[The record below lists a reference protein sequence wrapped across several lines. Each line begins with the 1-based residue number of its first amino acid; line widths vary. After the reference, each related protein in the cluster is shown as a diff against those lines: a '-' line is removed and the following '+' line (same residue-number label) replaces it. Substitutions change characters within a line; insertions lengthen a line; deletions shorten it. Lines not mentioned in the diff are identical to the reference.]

1 MINNIEYYKNTISHI
16 SIILVFLL
24 FGSCNEKPEKTKET
38 KEIKEELS
46 SLEIIN
52 NNFKQVL
59 DNLDS
64 SLVFNF
70 YKLNNS
76 KLIWVNHSLQ
86 LNDKAL
92 AFIKLIENAENY
104 GLISSSYIGELNI
117 NELNTISKDTLLTSN
132 FIKFINHLRWGILP
146 YSDIN
151 SPFPISI
158 IDKKDLV
165 INTASIFNNSSLE
178 ELIFSCSPK
187 HSQYYALLEV
197 LLKYNLRTQLLKDRV
212 KVPSNKQDSTNYLID
227 AAKALV
233 IHGLLDST
241 NVSDSLINT
250 KIKQFQFEHGLN
262 SDGVVGAKTAKLLSK
277 SPFDYFITAALA
289 LDRWRKKE
297 IWANNRIDIN
307 IPGYKLRY
315 FKNNKV
321 NRLHK
326 VIIGNIK
333 AQTIEI
339 LDSVEYLVVY
349 PFWYV
354 PKSIVNH
361 EMLPKAIK
369 DSTYFRRKGFEILI
383 GRTVINYDKIDYN
396 TSFRYT
402 VRQKGGSSNALGLIK
417 FIFPNSSSIYLHD
430 TPSKKLFN
438 KEVRAFSHGC
448 IRLQN
453 PLDLAYSVLNDD
465 SSSYNKEKV
474 KQLISEK
481 QRLRINLNN
490 HLPIYIHYTLASV
503 LDSTIVF
510 HEDIYKKEIET
521 LEKLKKMFLN

>member
-1 MINNIEYYKNTISHI
+1 MINSIEYYKNTISNI
-16 SIILVFLL
+16 LIIFVFLL
-24 FGSCNEKPEKTKET
+24 FISCNEKTE
-38 KEIKEELS
+38 EIKEELS
-46 SLEIIN
+46 PLQLVN
-52 NNFKQVL
+52 NDFKQVL
-59 DNLDS
+59 DKLDS

-70 YKLNNS
+70 YQLNDS
-76 KLIWVNHSLQ
+76 ELVWVNDSLQ

-92 AFIKLIENAENY
+92 AFIKIIENAENY

-117 NELNTISKDTLLTSN
+117 DELNTISKDTLLTSN
-132 FIKFINHLRWGILP
+132 FVEFIGHLRWGVL
-146 YSDIN
+146 SDSNVN

-158 IDKKDLV
+158 RNKNELV
-165 INTASIFNNSSLE
+165 INTAKNFKNSSLE

-187 HSQYYALLEV
+187 HSQYAALLEV
-197 LLKYNLRTQLLKDRV
+197 LLKYNLRTELVKDRV
-212 KVPSNKQDSTNYLID
+212 KVPSNKQDSANYLIYV
-227 AAKALV
+227 AKALV

-241 NVSDSLINT
+241 EVSNSLIKNT
-250 KIKQFQFEHGLN
+250 IKQFQFEHGLN

-289 LDRWRKKE
+289 LDKWRKKE

-315 FKNNKV
+315 FRNNKI

-354 PKSIVNH
+354 PKSIINH
-361 EMLPKAIK
+361 EMLPKARK
-369 DSTYFRRKGFEILI
+369 DSTYFRRKGFEILS
-383 GRTVINYDKIDYN
+383 GRTVVNSDKIDYN
-396 TSFRYT
+396 ASFKYT
-402 VRQKGGSSNALGLIK
+402 VRQKGGSSNALGLVK
-417 FIFPNSSSIYLHD
+417 FIFPNKSSIYLHD

-465 SSSYNKEKV
+465 SSSYNKTKV
-474 KQLISEK
+474 NQLISEK
-481 QRLRINLNN
+481 KRLRINLNN
-490 HLPIYIHYTLASV
+490 HLPIYVHYTLASV

-510 HEDIYKKEIET
+510 HEDIYSKEKES
-521 LEKLKKMFLN
+521 LKKLKKMFL